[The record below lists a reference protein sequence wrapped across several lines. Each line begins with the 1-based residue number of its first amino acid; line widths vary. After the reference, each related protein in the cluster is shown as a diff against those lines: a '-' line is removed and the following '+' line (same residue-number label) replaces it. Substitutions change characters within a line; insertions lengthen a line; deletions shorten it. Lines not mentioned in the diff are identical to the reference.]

1 MVLPA
6 AVNAAGRKGGAEMK
20 VKYVG
25 DTKDAKTVDGKD
37 TKLSQGM
44 ELECM
49 EKEYHSASQVRALLP
64 SGDHIKIKRSE
75 LKKIEA
81 C

>member
-1 MVLPA
+1 MGTRPA
-6 AVNAAGRKGGAEMK
+6 RKERKMK

-25 DTKDAKTVDGKD
+25 ESKEVKTISGKDAK
-37 TKLSQGM
+37 LEQGM

-49 EKEYHSASQVRALLP
+49 EKEYHSATTVRALLA
-64 SGDHIKIKRSE
+64 SGEHVKVKRNE
-75 LKKIEA
+75 LKKIDV

>member
-1 MVLPA
+1 
-6 AVNAAGRKGGAEMK
+6 MK

-25 DTKDAKTVDGKD
+25 ETRAIKTASGKDAKLEK
-37 TKLSQGM
+37 GM

-49 EKEYHSASQVRALLP
+49 EKEYHSATMVTAVLV
-64 SGDHIKIKRSE
+64 SGEHVKVKRNELQKIDV
-75 LKKIEA
+75 

>member
-1 MVLPA
+1 
-6 AVNAAGRKGGAEMK
+6 MK

-25 DTKDAKTVDGKD
+25 ETKNVTTISGKNE
-37 TKLSQGM
+37 KLINGM

-49 EKEYHSASQVRALLP
+49 EKEYHSAMTVRVLFS
-64 SGDHIKIKRSE
+64 SGEHVKVRRNDI
-75 LKKIEA
+75 KKIDV

>member
-1 MVLPA
+1 
-6 AVNAAGRKGGAEMK
+6 MK

-25 DTKDAKTVDGKD
+25 ETRDVKTVSGKDAKLEK
-37 TKLSQGM
+37 GM

-49 EKEYHSASQVRALLP
+49 EKEYHSATTVRALFA
-64 SGDHIKIKRSE
+64 SGEHVKVKRNE
-75 LKKIEA
+75 LKKIDV

>member
-1 MVLPA
+1 MFLR
-6 AVNAAGRKGGAEMK
+6 AGPQKEERMK
-20 VKYVG
+20 VKYIG

-37 TKLSQGM
+37 AKLSKGM

-75 LKKIEA
+75 LKKIDV

>member
-1 MVLPA
+1 
-6 AVNAAGRKGGAEMK
+6 MK

-25 DTKDAKTVDGKD
+25 DTREVQTVGGKAAKLEK
-37 TKLSQGM
+37 GM

-49 EKEYHSASQVRALLP
+49 EKEYHSATTVRAVMV
-64 SGDHIKIKRSE
+64 SGEHVKVKRNELQKIDV
-75 LKKIEA
+75 